1 MSLVPEFKI
10 GLWNVWI
17 FILYFQLI
25 SILTILADKGV
36 LKRGLPDQLY
46 NRAEKKI
53 YRILILIYYPALIY
67 TVFLPIKFGTIWFYL
82 GFPICL
88 VGEVV
93 FTIAVLEFLKT
104 PIDKPLT
111 RGIYRFSRHPMYVAI
126 YLIFIGVGIASASW
140 IFLAYSIFYIVLQSI
155 LAIPEERFCLDKY
168 GDAYSEYM
176 NKTPRYIC

>member
-17 FILYFQLI
+17 FISYFQLV
-25 SILTILADKGV
+25 SILSILADKGV

-53 YRILILIYYPALIY
+53 YRILIVIYYPALLYSI
-67 TVFLPIKFGTIWFYL
+67 FLPIKFGTIWFYL

-88 VGEVV
+88 FGEVV

-126 YLIFIGVGIASASW
+126 YLIFIGVGVASASW
-140 IFLAYSIFYIVLQSI
+140 LFLAYSIFYIVLQSI
-155 LAIPEERFCLDKY
+155 LVVPEEQFCLDKY
-168 GDAYSEYM
+168 GDAYREYM
-176 NKTPRYIC
+176 NKTPKYLC